1 MAHSDDVLRFQSEH
15 HPMEGTNRFETL
27 EQYCLYL
34 MHLRAYEEVCALAQ
48 GKSVLDLGC
57 NNGWGTNV
65 VARTAGR
72 VVGVDVS
79 DSALEEARRG
89 ATSDNI
95 EFLRVDGE
103 KLPFA
108 DGEFDV
114 VASCQVIEHVA
125 DYGPYLGEICRV
137 LGPRG
142 VAVFSTPNARIRL
155 DPGMK
160 PWFPFHVREFSGA
173 QLEELLREWFPRV
186 QVRGLF
192 ATENL
197 YQIEFGRVQRAR
209 EQARRRAKAWLPPYQ
224 DMKAKVFDVAKAIL
238 PQSVVQGLRAVV
250 RATSSESPS
259 IAAEQA
265 PTKAELPQWAE
276 QFSTSDLHYSE
287 QDIDQA
293 LDLLAVCR
301 KDAAG

>member
-1 MAHSDDVLRFQSEH
+1 MANSEDVLRFQAEH
-15 HPMEGTNRFETL
+15 HPMEGTSRFETL

-34 MHLRAYEEVCALAQ
+34 MHLRAYEEVCVLGK

-57 NNGWGTNV
+57 NNGWGTHI
-65 VARTAGR
+65 VAQAARR

-79 DSALEEARRG
+79 ESALEEARRS
-89 ATSDNI
+89 AKSDNV

-125 DYGPYLGEICRV
+125 DYSPYLREIRRV
-137 LGPRG
+137 LGPPG
-142 VAVFSTPNARIRL
+142 VAIFSTPNARIRL

-173 QLEELLREWFPRV
+173 ELKELLHEWFPKV

-192 ATENL
+192 ATKDL
-197 YQIEFGRVQRAR
+197 YQIEYGRVQRAR
-209 EQARRRAKAWLPPYQ
+209 ERARRRANAWLPPYQ
-224 DMKAKVFDVAKAIL
+224 DMKAKALGVAKAVL
-238 PQSVVQGLRAVV
+238 PQSIVQGLRAVV
-250 RATSSESPS
+250 RGMSSESPS
-259 IAAEQA
+259 TAAEQA
-265 PTKAELPQWAE
+265 PKKADLPQWVGR
-276 QFSTSDLHYSE
+276 FSTDDLHYGE
-287 QDIDQA
+287 EDIDQA

-301 KDAAG
+301 KDAAS